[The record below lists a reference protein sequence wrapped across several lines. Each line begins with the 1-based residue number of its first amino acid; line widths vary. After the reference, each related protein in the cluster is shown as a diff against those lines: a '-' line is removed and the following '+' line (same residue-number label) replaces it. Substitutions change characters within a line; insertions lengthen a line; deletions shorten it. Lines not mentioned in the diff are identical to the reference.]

1 MAWQELINSESP
13 VWRGLQG
20 YIEPRKADLTAVCVQ
35 SSSTDMEIRKAQAA
49 IDELNRV
56 LSVPD
61 QIKATA
67 QMRGNTDRRNGY

>member
-1 MAWQELINSESP
+1 MAWQELINAESA

-20 YIEPRKADLTAVCVQ
+20 YIEQRKADLTAVCVQ
-35 SSSTDMEIRKAQAA
+35 ASSTDLEIRKAQAA

-67 QMRGNTDRRNGY
+67 QMRGNTDRKNGY